1 MAFMWPYSGGTC
13 ELSAL
18 LRYLGDYI
26 TWARDSALCASSSV
40 VSSKLTREDC
50 SSLQNATVMKDG
62 DRATIF
68 LLVGLAFLVISPG
81 ANADDRGRE
90 ELVKMVD
97 RRMALVSGRC
107 TIRGSTR
114 SAVEKQ
120 QDFTYH
126 LIFDTSQ
133 SSLVLRKDNGPIFVR
148 TREFQYYITSK
159 GRAIKRIPLSECPRT
174 PVLPFDIRGLGIL
187 ARPSHSLTDIQ
198 FELLDFQ
205 KLGDYL
211 LTAKIVGY
219 RKEGSVARLTIRI
232 PKRPQDDVSPLYRL
246 WIDTKR
252 GHSLIRFEQL
262 DADVK
267 PPKLLWWS
275 ELDWEKHGR
284 VWVPVTFHQFLPH
297 FAQYRDSWTIEWEQV
312 NKPVDP
318 KEFALKTF
326 VPPGKDALV
335 YFIEKPSNN
344 VVRLG
349 KIRGPSPDGTEPAI
363 PRTFYFNWSTAM
375 YVTGIALIVVACLI
389 VMHRRWR
396 R

>member
-1 MAFMWPYSGGTC
+1 MPGMCRHLDRTA
-13 ELSAL
+13 AL
-18 LRYLGDYI
+18 LVMGL
-26 TWARDSALCASSSV
+26 SLLSV
-40 VSSKLTREDC
+40 
-50 SSLQNATVMKDG
+50 
-62 DRATIF
+62 
-68 LLVGLAFLVISPG
+68 SPG
-81 ANADDRGRE
+81 ANADNRGRE
-90 ELVKMVD
+90 ELVTMVD

-133 SSLVLRKDNGPIFVR
+133 SSLVLRKENGPIFVR
-148 TREFQYYITSK
+148 TREFQYYITNN
-159 GRAIKRIPLSECPRT
+159 GRVIRRIPLSECPRT
-174 PVLPFDIRGLGIL
+174 LLRPFDIRGLGIL
-187 ARPSHSLTDIQ
+187 AYPSHSLTDSQ
-198 FELLDFQ
+198 FEFLDFQ

-219 RKEGSVARLTIRI
+219 QKEGSVARLTIRI

-275 ELDWEKHGR
+275 ELDWAKHRR
-284 VWVPVTFHQFLPH
+284 VWVPIAFSQSVPH
-297 FAQYRDSWTIEWEQV
+297 AGPFRASWTIEWEQV

-326 VPPGKDALV
+326 VPPGKDALL
-335 YFIEKPSNN
+335 FAMEKPSNN

-396 R
+396 G